1 MGETS
6 TMDIGYR
13 VAEEEDFDVILNF
26 LEKRDNYSHFIG
38 FESPVQMRQAV
49 AQGYRESRHIRDN
62 PDCFPFI
69 IALDLEDDKPL
80 GYMLM
85 NLRAGETFRDGY
97 LAYLY
102 DYYVEDPRL
111 WHEIME
117 HFLEQAEML
126 AEEEE
131 IERIVVD
138 LPVGEAGL
146 NIPGRSRRK
155 PVWKTVLEDR
165 TPEEMFFHERG
176 FYIEMNRIA
185 KEVETFTFDTPLQK
199 NYRARQATESD
210 RIFIMNMV
218 GQNSEFLILP
228 GSEEI
233 APQIQQAY
241 FNEYSVMDLSEK
253 SSKTVLICEDIEN
266 YRLTGYII
274 LQTEPDDVITAEK
287 TAYLYDIS
295 THKDYWG
302 RYATQRLMREAEN
315 WLAER
320 DFKYIYADIS
330 HRNPRPLKTALKSLD
345 YSLISRRWARKNKI

>member
-1 MGETS
+1 
-6 TMDIGYR
+6 MDIGYR
-13 VAEEEDFDVILNF
+13 AGEKEDLDVILHF
-26 LEKRDNYSHFIG
+26 LEKRKNYSHFIG
-38 FESPVQMRQAV
+38 FESPSAMRQAI
-49 AQGYRESRHIRDN
+49 AQGYIESGHIWDN
-62 PDCFPFI
+62 PDCFPLI
-69 IALDLEDDKPL
+69 IALDLKNDKPI

-85 NLRAGETFRDGY
+85 NLRAGEAFRDEF
-97 LAYLY
+97 LAYIY
-102 DYYVEDPRL
+102 DYYVDDPQL
-111 WHEIME
+111 WHEIMG
-117 HFLEQAEML
+117 HFLEQAEMF

-131 IERIVVD
+131 IERMVVD

-146 NIPGRSRRK
+146 NIPNSSQKK
-155 PVWKTVLEDR
+155 PLWKTVLEGR
-165 TPEEMFFHERG
+165 TLEEMFFRERG

-199 NYRARQATESD
+199 NYRTRRATESD

-233 APQIQQAY
+233 APRIQQAY
-241 FNEYSVMDLSEK
+241 FNEYSMMDLSEK
-253 SSKTVLICEDIEN
+253 SLKTVLICEDIEN

-274 LQTEPDDVITAEK
+274 LQMEPDDVITAEK

-295 THKDYWG
+295 IHKDYWG

-345 YSLISRRWARKNKI
+345 YSLISRRWAKKL